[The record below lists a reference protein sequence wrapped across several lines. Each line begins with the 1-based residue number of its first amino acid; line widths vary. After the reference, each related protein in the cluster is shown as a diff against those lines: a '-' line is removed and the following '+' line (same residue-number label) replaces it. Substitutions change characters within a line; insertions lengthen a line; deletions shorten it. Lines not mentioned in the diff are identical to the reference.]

1 MRVDRQTIAE
11 LGQKVRANRATPE
24 MTLVLQWIGAMEADA
39 IKSLIDCPAVQHDYQ
54 QARVHLL
61 QAMKT
66 QISEP
71 SFAEQQAKYQVS

>member
-24 MTLVLQWIGAMEADA
+24 MSLVLQWISSLEADA
-39 IKSLIDCPAVQHDYQ
+39 IKSLIDCTTEEHAYQ

>member
-24 MTLVLQWIGAMEADA
+24 MTLVLQWIGALETDA
-39 IKSLIDCPAVQHDYQ
+39 VRELIDCTPERHAYQ